1 MTCKIISG
9 LSAIVDDYD
18 LFLVDQWGVLHDGF
32 NVHPGAVEAMENLRA
47 AGKKVII
54 LSNSGKRL
62 QDSYIRMGGMGIKP
76 SFYDHVV
83 TSGEQVYGHL
93 KANND
98 PFYQQLG
105 KHYYI
110 FTWDE
115 GSKAIADGVGKQ
127 EVAHMDD
134 ADFVIC
140 TGTNQGDLNYYLPLL
155 EKALAR
161 NLPLICANPDFVS
174 VQPDGSLSMCPG
186 TVAKAYED
194 MGGKVRW
201 HGKPTKEVYDFC
213 KNLEP
218 DSTRILG
225 IGDSLKHDIKGA
237 NDAGGDSLFV
247 IGGIHG
253 KEASGDEGSQVA
265 TLAEKHGIMPTY
277 ALNKFVW

>member
-9 LSAIVDDYD
+9 LSAVVDNYD

-32 NVHPGAVEAMENLRA
+32 TVHPGAIDAMERLKS

-62 QDSYIRMGGMGIKP
+62 EDSYVRMEGMGIKQEY
-76 SFYDHVV
+76 YDHVV
-83 TSGEQVYGHL
+83 TSGEQVHGHF
-93 KANND
+93 KAGSD
-98 PFYQQLG
+98 PFYQKLG
-105 KHYYI
+105 KRYYI

-115 GSKAIADGVGKQ
+115 GNKAVVKGVDKE
-127 EVAHMDD
+127 EVDD
-134 ADFVIC
+134 IDNADFILC
-140 TGTNQGDLNYYLPLL
+140 TGTNQGALDYYLPLL
-155 EKALAR
+155 EKALKR

-194 MGGKVRW
+194 MGGNVRW
-201 HGKPTKEVYDFC
+201 HGKPTAEVYNFC

-218 DSTRILG
+218 NSPRILG

-237 NDAGGDSLFV
+237 NDAGGHSLFV

-253 KEASGDEGSQVA
+253 NEATGTTEQQVA
-265 TLAEKHGIMPTY
+265 KLAKNYGIMPTY
-277 ALNKFVW
+277 ALDKFKW